1 MAVKRYDGSQW
12 VTVAG
17 KGDQGTSS
25 SIATWVK
32 TASGGETSL
41 SGNDDNSQPL
51 SYTVGQELVFING
64 ALQKRGSD
72 YTATTGNSITGL
84 TALAANDV
92 VTVWTVNAFS
102 VTNAI
107 SSGLVTT
114 TGDIIYASA
123 ANTPAR
129 LGIGSTG
136 QVLKVSGG
144 VPAWGTDS
152 SGGMTLLSTT
162 TMTTDT
168 TTISN
173 IDQTYN
179 SLFITIEGINYPTYA
194 SYDVNIDSST
204 SGFSGITVQANESGS
219 VGTNQTINGRI
230 SAQWSGIRI
239 TNTNNITMIQIDN
252 YASTTGRKPVYASY
266 GWTGWTGSAEVI
278 RAGWTAGAWL
288 STSAVDSFQ
297 VVMGSTPTAGTI
309 KIYGVK

>member
-1 MAVKRYDGSQW
+1 MANTTNFGWETPDDTDLVKDGAAAMRTLGSAIDTSFVDLKGGTTGQVLSKNSNTDLDFTW
-12 VTVAG
+12 IAVDPLTILDA
-17 KGDQGTSS
+17 KGDLIS
-25 SIATWVK
+25 AT
-32 TASGGETSL
+32 
-41 SGNDDNSQPL
+41 
-51 SYTVGQELVFING
+51 
-64 ALQKRGSD
+64 
-72 YTATTGNSITGL
+72 
-84 TALAANDV
+84 AAD
-92 VTVWTVNAFS
+92 
-102 VTNAI
+102 
-107 SSGLVTT
+107 
-114 TGDIIYASA
+114 
-123 ANTPAR
+123 TPAR
-129 LGIGSTG
+129 LAVGTNGQYLSANSSTSTG
-136 QVLKVSGG
+136 LEWVT
-144 VPAWGTDS
+144 PT

-168 TTISN
+168 TTISSIN
-173 IDQTYN
+173 QTYN

-194 SYDVNIDSST
+194 SYDINIDSST

-219 VGTNQTINGRI
+219 VSTNQTINGRI

-288 STSAVDSFQ
+288 STSAVDSFE